1 MGDASLSTNA
11 VLIAGIDRGLTLDGA
26 LAMDLGALLDYC
38 IEWNEIHGIREEQ
51 AVDSKKNKEEKPRV
65 RNATQADIN
74 KLLGG

>member
-1 MGDASLSTNA
+1 
-11 VLIAGIDRGLTLDGA
+11 
-26 LAMDLGALLDYC
+26 MDLGALLDYC